1 LRPSREEEISVTVC
15 PVCLSQNQ
23 TIVVGYRVRGTC
35 NDCGARW
42 DRERDRVRILA
53 PALTLEKPV
62 QPVSQQG

>member
-1 LRPSREEEISVTVC
+1 
-15 PVCLSQNQ
+15 VCLSQNQ

-53 PALTLEKPV
+53 PALTLETPA